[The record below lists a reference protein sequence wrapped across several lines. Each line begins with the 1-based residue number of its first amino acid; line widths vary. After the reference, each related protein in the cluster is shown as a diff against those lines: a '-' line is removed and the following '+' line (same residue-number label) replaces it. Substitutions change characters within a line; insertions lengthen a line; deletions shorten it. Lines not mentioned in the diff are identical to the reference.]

1 MKKLVMLLLVALS
14 AAALA
19 QDTSAQAKPGA
30 EKFTR
35 QTNLDAI
42 NYSDIYCSGFVSS
55 QKYSRANHVTGGLTS
70 PHSTR
75 FAEREHIYLAGG
87 GYSVGSVYAVLR
99 EMKDANKFEIFPGQT
114 KSIEK
119 IGGMYAD
126 IGHVRV
132 TYLEGKSAVADVE
145 FACQPMVPGDFL
157 VPFTERTAVTLTP
170 RTTPF
175 QIYQP
180 LEGSDIG
187 HILMGRDFDQFLGV
201 GQKVYVNI
209 GSNKGVKPGDYLR
222 ITRNYDPGSLAPID
236 KISQYAVEIEDTQK
250 HPAKIN
256 TQSEKDMPYHGIGEM
271 IVLNVT
277 DTTAT
282 GMITLAI
289 EDAQP
294 GDVVEHTSR

>member
-1 MKKLVMLLLVALS
+1 MKKLAMVLLIGLS
-14 AAALA
+14 AAVMT
-19 QDTSAQAKPGA
+19 QQSSGQAKPG
-30 EKFTR
+30 EKFARKTSV
-35 QTNLDAI
+35 DAV
-42 NYSDIYCSGFVSS
+42 NYSDLYCSGFVSS

-114 KSIEK
+114 KTIEK

-132 TYLEGKSAVADVE
+132 TYLEGKSAVGVVE
-145 FACQPMVPGDFL
+145 FACQPVVPGDFL

-180 LEGSDIG
+180 MEGKDVG
-187 HILMGRDFDQFLGV
+187 HILMGRDFDQFL
-201 GQKVYVNI
+201 
-209 GSNKGVKPGDYLR
+209 
-222 ITRNYDPGSLAPID
+222 
-236 KISQYAVEIEDTQK
+236 
-250 HPAKIN
+250 
-256 TQSEKDMPYHGIGEM
+256 
-271 IVLNVT
+271 
-277 DTTAT
+277 
-282 GMITLAI
+282 
-289 EDAQP
+289 
-294 GDVVEHTSR
+294 

>member
-1 MKKLVMLLLVALS
+1 MKKLVMVLLVALC
-14 AAALA
+14 AAAFA
-19 QDTSAQAKPGA
+19 QDTSAQAKSGA

-35 QTNLDAI
+35 QASVDAI

-87 GYSVGSVYAVLR
+87 GYTVGSVYAVLR
-99 EMKDANKFEIFPGQT
+99 EMKDSNKFEIFPGQT
-114 KSIEK
+114 KAIEK

-132 TYLEGKSAVADVE
+132 TYLEGKSAVAVVE
-145 FACQPMVPGDFL
+145 FACQPVVPGDFL
-157 VPFTERTAVTLTP
+157 VPFTERTAVNLTP

-180 LEGSDIG
+180 LEGKDTG

-201 GQKVYVNI
+201 GQKVYVNM

-222 ITRNYDPGSLAPID
+222 ITRNYNPSNLAPID
-236 KISQYAVEIEDTQK
+236 KVSQYAIEIEDTQK
-250 HPAKIN
+250 HPAKLG
-256 TQSEKDMPYHGIGEM
+256 TQSERDMPYHGIGEM
-271 IVLNVT
+271 IILNVT

-294 GDVVEHTSR
+294 GDSVEHTRR